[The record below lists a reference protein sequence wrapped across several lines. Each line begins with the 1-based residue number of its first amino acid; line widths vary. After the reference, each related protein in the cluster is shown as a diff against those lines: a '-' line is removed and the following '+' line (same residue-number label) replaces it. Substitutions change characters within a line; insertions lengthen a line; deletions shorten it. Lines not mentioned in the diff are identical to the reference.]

1 MRLRLVLRQAHRPVA
16 LPPAAVADAA
26 RARAVPALPAGQPV
40 LVDSGPLLALFNAAD
55 HWPQPVRQWL
65 QAHPAARLVSTW
77 PVLTEVCALLAR
89 RIHNGA
95 ALDLLR
101 WVQRGAVTIDRPDD
115 VSLPEVLA
123 ISQRFADLPFDLADA
138 SVAEAAQRLRI
149 RQVLSIDADFDVYR
163 DKAGKPLRNLLR
175 A

>member
-1 MRLRLVLRQAHRPVA
+1 MTRGVTAPANPHHVA
-16 LPPAAVADAA
+16 EPAAPWAA
-26 RARAVPALPAGQPV
+26 ALQGQV
-40 LVDSGPLLALFNAAD
+40 LVGSGPLLALFNSAD
-55 HWPQPVRQWL
+55 GWHSRVLAWL
-65 QAHPAARLVSTW
+65 KAHPGMALVSTW

-101 WVQRGAVTIDRPDD
+101 WVQRGAVEIDRPEDGS
-115 VSLPEVLA
+115 VAQVLA

-138 SVAEAAQRLRI
+138 SVTEAAQRRRI

>member
-1 MRLRLVLRQAHRPVA
+1 MATPD
-16 LPPAAVADAA
+16 PAASVAAA
-26 RARAVPALPAGQPV
+26 ISGQPV
-40 LVDSGPLLALFNAAD
+40 LVDSGPLLALFNAGD
-55 HWPQPVRQWL
+55 RWHQPVRQWL

-77 PVLTEVCALLAR
+77 PVLTEVCTLLAR

-101 WVQRGAVTIDRPDD
+101 WVQRGAVEIDRPEDGS
-115 VSLPEVLA
+115 VAEVLA

-138 SVAEAAQRLRI
+138 SVAEAAQRRRI